1 MFGNPETTSGG
12 RALKFYASIR
22 LDVRRVEQIKQGDQ
36 AIGNLTRVKVVKNK
50 VAPPFRQVDV
60 DLIYVKGISREAEI
74 LDLAVK
80 FDIINKS
87 GSWFSYNDEKLG
99 QGRENIK
106 DYLKQ
111 NPNLC
116 EEILDK
122 IKAIYYQED

>member
-1 MFGNPETTSGG
+1 M
-12 RALKFYASIR
+12 
-22 LDVRRVEQIKQGDQ
+22 
-36 AIGNLTRVKVVKNK
+36 
-50 VAPPFRQVDV
+50 
-60 DLIYVKGISREAEI
+60 IYGKGISREAEI

-122 IKAIYYQED
+122 IKAIYYRED